1 MPRIAECRIDD
12 RDPLVLLDGS
22 NMGRVTELII
32 IRYGRMIASPFE
44 FYRGA
49 APLMAYDLSK
59 LPNSDVFVQ
68 LGGDAHLANF
78 GLFASHERRILLD
91 RTTMPSMP
99 HGLPSTQPASR
110 PKRTTR

>member
-1 MPRIAECRIDD
+1 M
-12 RDPLVLLDGS
+12 LLDGS